1 MVAMVIRVPMIIMVV
16 LCHGGDQALAGLRI
30 SIKGF
35 PGRDIAESQDPR
47 IFGTGLAW
55 NSYPGILTK
64 KSASSRDYIFS

>member
-16 LCHGGDQALAGLRI
+16 MVVRVVMVVLLVMVVIRPLAGLRI

-47 IFGTGLAW
+47 IFGTGLA
-55 NSYPGILTK
+55 
-64 KSASSRDYIFS
+64 